1 MKYILV
7 FILLSFF
14 IAKETH
20 AQQNESNTENFLT
33 LEDIWESA
41 GNNNKHVKAELL
53 ETKKK
58 DQMVRLAKAD
68 YLPDLALNGSYHR
81 NTQMPVYEDGFFS
94 SPDYF
99 PIGKYGYGAGY
110 ELNFQVYD
118 GGKKYRNVK
127 LKKEEKNLAEHQ
139 YEATQNDIKL
149 IAAITYYDLFRNLQF
164 RDLVQQEILTEK
176 SQLNT
181 IEDLYKNGIVLKSD
195 LLRASVK
202 LSDIELSLSEIN
214 NNIQLAIQR
223 LNILMGRDENTN
235 IEIDYHELSLP
246 GNFDDIENE
255 DFSDRAL
262 QGNFSYKISLDKLN
276 ISKLNLRQSQSN
288 ILPKI
293 SLFSYYNLKFPQVF
307 LYPYSSNRYGF
318 GQFGVKM
325 SFPIDAFYKN
335 SHRVTANK
343 LAYKQEIINRDIVRD
358 QFSTAIRE
366 IHLQLQYLKE
376 SIGTENKNIER
387 ATESVRVLKDAYYNQ
402 QLTLTDLLDAET
414 QLLDAKFRLMASKIN
429 VRIEYLKLRRVMGIL

>member
-14 IAKETH
+14 IVKETH
-20 AQQNESNTENFLT
+20 AQQNENKTANFLT
-33 LEDIWESA
+33 LEEIWESA

-81 NTQMPVYEDGFFS
+81 NTKMPVYEGGFFS

-127 LKKEEKNLAEHQ
+127 LRKEEKNLAEHQ
-139 YEATQNDIKL
+139 YEATQNNIKL

-164 RDLVQQEILTEK
+164 RDLVQQEIITEK

-181 IEDLYKNGIVLKSD
+181 IEDLYKNGVVLKSD

-202 LSDIELSLSEIN
+202 LSDVELSLSEIN
-214 NNIQLAIQR
+214 NNIQLAVQR
-223 LNILMGRDENTN
+223 LNILMGRDENKS

-246 GNFDDIENE
+246 GDFDDIENE
-255 DFSDRAL
+255 DFLDRAL
-262 QGNFSYKISLDKLN
+262 QGNFSYKMSLDKLN

-318 GQFGVKM
+318 GQFGVKL

-343 LAYKQEIINRDIVRD
+343 LAYEQESINREIVRD
-358 QFSTAIRE
+358 RLSTDIRE

-429 VRIEYLKLRRVMGIL
+429 VRIEYLKLRQTMGLL